1 MHFKS
6 GFSYVFAILGFTLI
20 GCPALVRDAD
30 GDTDG
35 DGSTADGG
43 VIEENIENPES
54 PIFYDIDLETTVNP
68 KNQATGDDDVETIR
82 PYLRLRLSTAGTIES
97 TDTITWENC
106 RLLFLLGPEEMPEEG
121 AELSYNAVLASYTLP
136 TLEEASATITLDE
149 TMKATITHDI
159 EPGRYNI
166 WHKVECDV
174 EVTVHED
181 DEELEEADEE
191 AEPETFLAAN
201 ASMSDTTV
209 EVTEPAEA
217 MIFEEFHL
225 STEVLVVNLLRN
237 GAVVP
242 HPDNPEQRIYQ
253 PPHARRPVLDKPLLS
268 VSTGVTQAGIKPDV
282 DLPALPEGQH
292 LDWNFTLELE
302 DGQRPEGLPAPV
314 NFQLSCKDRALSEN
328 GNRVDGSVTFPA
340 VKFPH
345 KGGTARYH
353 CDAQVAPP
361 ANLPLDV
368 PIDPLADF
376 ANLHSDLFDINAQMD
391 FEYPNSN
398 RRNGW
403 WAVSVCMEH
412 WENIGTEENP
422 EKRFFRKRC
431 AKKRLYIT
439 KSDDFRVQGDA
450 EGPRANG
457 PEDRP
462 NPNDGPDDGEDE
474 REWDREGDRD
484 QEPMDED
491 LFKSTSTLFGVSET
505 FADPSSGDNQLK
517 ADFEAGIQA
526 LDSSDM
532 TGFRIGAGGE
542 AYLDLLGGAL
552 EVSLVAGSL
561 WAGYDVDDEGG
572 YYEAGLE
579 VFESDVFDE
588 SSSNGVELSIEET
601 ASYSYTYSLS
611 YGILG
616 IITINFDMG
625 FGASAGFEAGITLEV
640 DTDVDD
646 ADANCMPGEDEIVVI
661 GRAGPVAGMSASI
674 GVSVTVLMWQGG
686 VQATLNII
694 EAYVGPELDVGA
706 CLLTENNTVE
716 GFYLFSGVWFGVE
729 IEVLS
734 GDIEAYVKW
743 VWWCGGGTIW
753 SGTLYEFDGIKFT
766 YDLLDEEFDLNGS
779 STCGNQ
785 LDVFNDDARGYAFM
799 KGVKCSSLSGAGSL
813 ITNTSVSDMLETC
826 EADSDCVGFN
836 FNHTNNKGKT
846 FTGCSS
852 SSNSSSHITVMTT
865 DSCSASVFD

>member
-1 MHFKS
+1 MNLRT
-6 GFSYVFAILGFTLI
+6 GFSSLFAILGLALI
-20 GCPALVRDAD
+20 GCPAGVQDPE
-30 GDTDG
+30 G
-35 DGSTADGG
+35 GSTAADGG
-43 VIEENIENPES
+43 SIDESIENPES

-68 KNQATGDDDVETIR
+68 KNQASGDDDVETIR
-82 PYLRLRLSTAGTIES
+82 PYLRLKMNTAGTIETS
-97 TDTITWENC
+97 DPITWENC

-121 AELSYNAVLASYTLP
+121 AELSYDAVVASYTLP
-136 TLEEASATITLDE
+136 TLEEASETITLDE
-149 TMKATITHDI
+149 STTGIITHDI

-166 WHKVECDV
+166 WHKVECGV
-174 EVTVHED
+174 GVTVHEED
-181 DEELEEADEE
+181 DEQEDADED
-191 AEPETFLAAN
+191 AEPETFLAEN
-201 ASMSDTTV
+201 ASISDTTV
-209 EVTEPAEA
+209 EVTEPSEA

-237 GAVVP
+237 EAVMA

-253 PPHARRPVLDKPLLS
+253 PPHARRPILDKPLIS
-268 VSTGVTQAGIKPDV
+268 ISTAVTQAGIKPDM
-282 DLPALPEGQH
+282 DAPALPEGHH
-292 LDWNFTLELE
+292 LDWNFTLELVDE
-302 DGQRPEGLPAPV
+302 HRPEGLPGPV
-314 NFQLSCKDRALSEN
+314 KFQLSCKDRALSEN
-328 GNRVDGSVTFPA
+328 GNRVDGRVTFPA
-340 VKFPH
+340 VSFPH
-345 KGGTARYH
+345 QGGTAHYH

-361 ANLPLDV
+361 AILPADA

-376 ANLHSDLFDINAQMD
+376 ANVHSDLFDLNAQMD
-391 FEYPNSN
+391 YEYPDDN

-412 WENIGTEENP
+412 WENIGTPENP
-422 EKRFFRKRC
+422 EKQFFRKRC
-431 AKKRLYIT
+431 AKKRLYVT
-439 KSDDFRVQGDA
+439 KSDNFRVRGDA
-450 EGPRANG
+450 EGPRENG
-457 PEDRP
+457 PGDRP
-462 NPNDGPDDGEDE
+462 NPDDTSDDGQDE
-474 REWDREGDRD
+474 R
-484 QEPMDED
+484 QEQPIDED

-517 ADFEAGIQA
+517 ADFEAGVQA
-526 LDSSDM
+526 VDDDDM
-532 TGFRIGAGGE
+532 QGFRIGAGGE
-542 AYLDLLGGAL
+542 AYLDLLDGAL

-561 WAGYDVDDEGG
+561 WAGYDVDDESG

-588 SSSNGVELSIEET
+588 SSSNDIELSIEES

-640 DTDVDD
+640 DSDVDS
-646 ADANCMPGEDEIVVI
+646 ADANCMPGEDEVTVI

-674 GVSVTVLMWQGG
+674 GVSVTVLFWQGG
-686 VQATLNII
+686 VEATLNII

-706 CLLTENNTVE
+706 CLITENNTVA

-753 SGTLYEFDGIKFT
+753 SGTLYEFDGITFT
-766 YDLLDEEFDLNGS
+766 YDLLDEEFDLNGT

-813 ITNTSVSDMLETC
+813 ITNTSISDMLETC

-852 SSNSSSHITVMTT
+852 SSNSSNHITVMAT